1 MEIVMQLHHATVTDT
16 MREKI
21 EAMVENAAKK
31 LPRVVDATIRL
42 EEDGT
47 VRRVEVMLHAPKQ
60 PSLVATAEGR
70 YFGPLVSEALLK
82 LGKQMAREKKTP
94 KARARAY
101 LPKGSRR

>member
-1 MEIVMQLHHATVTDT
+1 MDIVMHLHHATVNDG
-16 MREKI
+16 MRAKI
-21 EAMVENAAKK
+21 VAMVEHAAKK
-31 LPRVVDATIRL
+31 LPRVVDATIHL
-42 EEDGT
+42 EEDGS

-60 PSLVATAEGR
+60 PALVVTAEGR

-101 LPKGSRR
+101 SAKGSRR